1 VGPQLALPNFER
13 AREKDAWK
21 ITCEVGP
28 SAWFCNSEPPDGLG
42 TFFRQSS
49 EYEIYLFGLDPIL
62 LAETHHESEQRPT
75 EKSISQGVCPLR
87 LTKYLN
93 VSSLLV
99 YALTWK
105 SDDGGVEHWNLV

>member
-1 VGPQLALPNFER
+1 VGPQPALPNFER
-13 AREKDAWK
+13 AQEKDAWK